1 MSVATIYS
9 ERMFR
14 RFETDLG
21 PCADKLRIP
30 RAIFREPDFEL
41 SIDKYY
47 RLLDCASRTTNP
59 RIGLTIGSGM
69 EAGDLGPL
77 GHAAAAS
84 ADVRQML
91 GVLSRYLYVFA
102 HSNVLRIDV
111 GPRLFAVA
119 YDVTD
124 SNIAMHQQDVE
135 LALAYAVRQI
145 RALTGTE
152 ASPRIVEFAH
162 AQPAYAKDL
171 RKFFG
176 GEMQFGRG
184 GNRLHYSR
192 NVLDLPI
199 HSSDPSLLHALE
211 IFLSE
216 RLKVRSEDAD
226 LGKKVVHLIST
237 SLSSGMPEIG
247 RIAATLGLSGR
258 TLQRHLQ
265 DESLVFSEMVE
276 SVRRDIAEQYVQR
289 SDFSL
294 TDIALMLGYS
304 ELSAFSRA
312 FRRWTGSSLQQARGS
327 EPATTPR
334 RRSHRAAASA

>member
-152 ASPRIVEFAH
+152 ASPRIVELRTRNPPTRRICGSSSAVD
-162 AQPAYAKDL
+162 AIGRWQPAALLAQCAGPADPLERSEPAARAGDL
-171 RKFFG
+171 
-176 GEMQFGRG
+176 
-184 GNRLHYSR
+184 
-192 NVLDLPI
+192 
-199 HSSDPSLLHALE
+199 SL
-211 IFLSE
+211 E
-216 RLKVRSEDAD
+216 RLKVCSEDAD
-226 LGKKVVHLIST
+226 SGKKVVHLIST
-237 SLSSGMPEIG
+237 SLSSGCRRSAHRCDPRPERAHPAAPSADESGVQRDG
-247 RIAATLGLSGR
+247 RVRAPRYRRAVCAAQR
-258 TLQRHLQ
+258 FQPDRHRPDARLQRTERL
-265 DESLVFSEMVE
+265 FP
-276 SVRRDIAEQYVQR
+276 R
-289 SDFSL
+289 
-294 TDIALMLGYS
+294 
-304 ELSAFSRA
+304 LSTLDWQQPA
-312 FRRWTGSSLQQARGS
+312 QARGS

>member
-184 GNRLHYSR
+184 GNRLHKS
-192 NVLDLPI
+192 
-199 HSSDPSLLHALE
+199 AM
-211 IFLSE
+211 
-216 RLKVRSEDAD
+216 KGVR
-226 LGKKVVHLIST
+226 T
-237 SLSSGMPEIG
+237 
-247 RIAATLGLSGR
+247 
-258 TLQRHLQ
+258 
-265 DESLVFSEMVE
+265 
-276 SVRRDIAEQYVQR
+276 
-289 SDFSL
+289 
-294 TDIALMLGYS
+294 
-304 ELSAFSRA
+304 
-312 FRRWTGSSLQQARGS
+312 
-327 EPATTPR
+327 
-334 RRSHRAAASA
+334 